1 MIIPPLARVRQKLP
15 SPPFGTLAAEITKE
29 MASFQFSQRIES
41 GSSVVIVVGSRGID
55 NLSGIVATVVQAVR
69 DCGGVPFIAPG
80 MGSHGGATAAG
91 QAAVLRK
98 LGVSENIVG
107 APIHSSMETLLLQNT
122 AEGYPVYCDE
132 AVANADAVIL
142 INRIKPHT
150 SFSGE
155 IESGLMK
162 MAAVGLGKDV
172 GCRAIHAAGLGN
184 AIIPVGRM
192 MMQTLK
198 RVMGL
203 AILEDQYGKTCCL
216 KLLAADE
223 VEAEE
228 KKLLLSAR
236 KLVPKLPFRA
246 IDLLIVEEM
255 GKNISGTGMDA
266 KVIGRVNRKGVRNA
280 GPYIDKIIVLDLTDA
295 SEGNAL
301 GIGMAD
307 ITTRRLVEKIDYHKM
322 YENGLSTRHLDRVK
336 IPVTMDNDREAI
348 LLGLRTML
356 NPQQDQLKVVRIKNT
371 LDLLEFSVSEA
382 LLLKVKANRSLAI
395 QSGLEELQFDLKGG
409 LLEQHSEYNK

>member
-1 MIIPPLARVRQKLP
+1 MTGVQTCALP
-15 SPPFGTLAAEITKE
+15 I
-29 MASFQFSQRIES
+29 
-41 GSSVVIVVGSRGID
+41 
-55 NLSGIVATVVQAVR
+55 
-69 DCGGVPFIAPG
+69 
-80 MGSHGGATAAG
+80 
-91 QAAVLRK
+91 
-98 LGVSENIVG
+98 SENTIC
-107 APIHSSMETLLLQNT
+107 APIYSSMETVYLGNT
-122 AEGYPVYCDE
+122 AEGYPVYCDA
-132 AVANADAVIL
+132 AVAKADAVIL

-162 MAAVGLGKDV
+162 MASVGLGKDV
-172 GCRAIHAAGLGN
+172 GCRAIHAAGLEN

-192 MMQTLK
+192 ILQTLN

-203 AILEDQYGKTCCL
+203 AIVEDQYGKTCGL

-223 VEAEE
+223 MEAEE
-228 KKLLLSAR
+228 KKLLLAAR
-236 KLVPKLPFRA
+236 KLVPKLPFRQ

-280 GPYIDKIIVLDLTDA
+280 GPQIDKIVILDLTDA

-322 YENGLSTRHLDRVK
+322 YENALSTRHLDRVK
-336 IPVTMDNDREAI
+336 IPATMANDWEAI
-348 LLGLRTML
+348 FLGLRTTL
-356 NPQQDQLKVVRIKNT
+356 NTRQDQLNVVRIKNT

-382 LLLKVKANRSLAI
+382 LLPKVKASRSLAVL
-395 QSGLEELQFDLKGG
+395 SGLEEVQFDQRIR
-409 LLEQHSEYNK
+409 LL